1 MLIPGLLILLL
12 AVVLISALVNRAQ
25 AAEPRPPH
33 TVVSTIQDGRIT
45 ESSGLVVSRTTPDLA
60 YTINDSGNAPQV
72 FAIEISTGSVVG
84 VTTLT
89 GYDVVDAEALSA
101 DSDGQLWVADT
112 GDNLERRGEVALYS
126 FAEPA
131 RVSTTVTPS
140 RWPIRY
146 EDGPRDVETL
156 LINPVTDAKY
166 LVSKSLAGGQLY
178 ALPPLSGS
186 ATNTAEP
193 TDVQMPA
200 FVTDGAF
207 SPDGAVVVLRSY
219 GAAYR
224 YDTDNWTGGPAIS
237 LPAQPQGETLAVE
250 PGGQTFLV
258 GSEGKNSQLL
268 RIKMTAFGAGA
279 AAKAPVREAVPR
291 APKAEDP
298 QTGTILGVT
307 AVVVACVAVAAVRQH
322 RKT

>member
-25 AAEPRPPH
+25 AAEARTPH
-33 TVVSTIQDGRIT
+33 TVVSTIEDGRIT
-45 ESSGLVVSRTTPDLA
+45 ESSGLVVSRTAPDLA

-84 VTTLT
+84 VTSLA
-89 GYDVVDAEALSA
+89 GYDVVDAEALA
-101 DSDGQLWVADT
+101 AESDGRLWLADT

-131 RVSTTVTPS
+131 RVSRTVTPS
-140 RWPIRY
+140 RWRIRY

-156 LINPVTDAKY
+156 LIDPVTDAKY

-178 ALPPLSGS
+178 ELPSLSGR
-186 ATNTAEP
+186 AVNTA
-193 TDVQMPA
+193 TATGVQMPA
-200 FVTDGAF
+200 IITDGAF
-207 SPDGAVVVLRSY
+207 TPDGAKVLLRSY
-219 GAAYR
+219 GASYQ
-224 YDTDNWTGGPAIS
+224 YDVDNWTGGPVIS

-250 PGGQTFLV
+250 PSGQTFLV

-268 RIKMTAFGAGA
+268 RIRMTAFDAEA
-279 AAKAPVREAVPR
+279 AAKTPVSEAVPS
-291 APKAEDP
+291 APKVDDP
-298 QTGTILGVT
+298 KTGMILGIT
-307 AVVVACVAVAAVRQH
+307 AVVAACLALAGFRHH